1 MPPAPHSRRQLPPRA
16 PASLL
21 PAELLKPLEG
31 TWFVEGQVFESPYG
45 PAAAWRSQEHT
56 EWLWGRRFLLL
67 HWRARLD
74 ERPFEG
80 LTVLG
85 QDEDGSYFAQLFDNR
100 GHSARYALHIRGRLW
115 RVTAE
120 HQRGH
125 FRFAPDG
132 HTIGIGWEWRDGP
145 DWKPLSERLATRIPE
160 L

>member
-1 MPPAPHSRRQLPPRA
+1 MRTATHSRRQALPGIPK
-16 PASLL
+16 PP

-31 TWFVEGQVFESPYG
+31 TWFVEGKVFESPYG
-45 PAAAWRSQEHT
+45 PAATWRSQEHT

-85 QDEDGSYFAQLFDNR
+85 QDEDGSYFAQLFDNG
-100 GHSARYALHIRGRLW
+100 GHSMRYGLQVRARHW
-115 RVTAE
+115 RVTGAQ
-120 HQRGH
+120 QRAH
-125 FRFAPDG
+125 FRFSVDG
-132 HTIGIGWEWRDGP
+132 RTIAICWEWREGHA
-145 DWKPLSERLATRIPE
+145 WKPLCDRLATRIPE